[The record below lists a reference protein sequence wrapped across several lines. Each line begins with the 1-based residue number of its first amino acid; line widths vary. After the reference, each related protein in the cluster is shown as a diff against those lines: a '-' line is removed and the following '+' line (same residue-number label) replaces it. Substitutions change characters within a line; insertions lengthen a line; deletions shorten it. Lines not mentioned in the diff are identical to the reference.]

1 MTDVDMAP
9 AAPEPVAPPFAQPS
23 DPTTMN
29 GGDGRKQLW
38 PPGSEMQIFSE
49 KLCVLLTPNMSLKA
63 PKGYA
68 WVPEGDR
75 LKIGSCRKCRHVN
88 LLPETETG
96 NGNTNG
102 FVMIQIYSYLYTCFQ
117 VQLAFSALMGMH
129 Y

>member
-1 MTDVDMAP
+1 MAP
-9 AAPEPVAPPFAQPS
+9 AASEPVAPPFAQPS

-68 WVPEGDR
+68 WVPEGDHDFVAEEWEERKRVKKNPNARVMPPPKAKKAKAAPAVRMPDRHGR
-75 LKIGSCRKCRHVN
+75 LIIKVRPTRT
-88 LLPETETG
+88 L
-96 NGNTNG
+96 
-102 FVMIQIYSYLYTCFQ
+102 
-117 VQLAFSALMGMH
+117 
-129 Y
+129 